1 MNDTRN
7 SGIPMSQ
14 LSTYRVWLRM
24 QGGRILGLPYPAAND
39 LRAQYLATKA
49 GECFGGEVIE
59 VEYLGEW
66 MPE

>member
-7 SGIPMSQ
+7 SGFRLSQ

-24 QGGRILGLPYPAAND
+24 EGGGMLGLPYPAAND

-49 GECFGGEVIE
+49 GECFGGEVVE

>member
-1 MNDTRN
+1 MKDTRN
-7 SGIPMSQ
+7 SGIRLSQ
-14 LSTYRVWLRM
+14 LSTYRVWLRLYD
-24 QGGRILGLPYPAAND
+24 GGFIGIPYPAAND

-49 GECFGGEVIE
+49 GECFGGEVVE